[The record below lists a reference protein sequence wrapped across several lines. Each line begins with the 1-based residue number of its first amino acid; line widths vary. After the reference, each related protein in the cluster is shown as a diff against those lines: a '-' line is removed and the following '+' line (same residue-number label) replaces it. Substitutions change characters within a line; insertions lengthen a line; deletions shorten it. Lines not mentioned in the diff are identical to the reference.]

1 MTHLLSENICNYFNN
16 ISNIDCTNIRLSNGY
31 GPPVF
36 NNPGCWDLVI
46 NNFCLSAYKEKKIV
60 ISSDG
65 TPLRDFI
72 FIDDISN
79 AVECVLNSNEKIINI
94 NVASGKSF
102 TIKDLALR
110 VKNIFDKRYD
120 KNIEILFS
128 KKKFNPKKIDNFNV
142 DISKLNDIGFKS
154 EFGLSKGINE
164 IFNYLEKVN

>member
-1 MTHLLSENICNYFNN
+1 MWNDTYSLKIFALNN

-94 NVASGKSF
+94 NVASGKS
-102 TIKDLALR
+102 LQ
-110 VKNIFDKRYD
+110 
-120 KNIEILFS
+120 
-128 KKKFNPKKIDNFNV
+128 
-142 DISKLNDIGFKS
+142 
-154 EFGLSKGINE
+154 
-164 IFNYLEKVN
+164 

>member
-1 MTHLLSENICNYFNN
+1 M
-16 ISNIDCTNIRLSNGY
+16 
-31 GPPVF
+31 
-36 NNPGCWDLVI
+36 
-46 NNFCLSAYKEKKIV
+46 SAYKEKKIV

-128 KKKFNPKKIDNFNV
+128 KKKFNLKKIDNFNV
-142 DISKLNDIGFKS
+142 DISKLNNIGFKS
-154 EFGLSKGINE
+154 EFGLSRGINE